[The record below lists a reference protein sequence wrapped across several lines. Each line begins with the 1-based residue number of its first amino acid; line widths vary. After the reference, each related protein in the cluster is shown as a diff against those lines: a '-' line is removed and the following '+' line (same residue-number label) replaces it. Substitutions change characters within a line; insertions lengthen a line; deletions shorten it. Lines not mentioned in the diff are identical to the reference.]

1 MATETTIPLLPCVSL
16 DETLDFYRALGF
28 EVTYQQARPNPYA
41 VVRRGGFELHFFGLK
56 GLEPASAYSTC
67 LVAVPEV
74 EPLHQTFSEALQRK
88 FGRLPVAGI
97 PRLTRMKPGQ
107 GRFTL
112 VDLSGNS
119 VIFVKKEPGAGKN
132 DAPPP
137 EPGARSPL
145 AKALAA
151 AARLRDFKTDDAAA
165 AKVLDVAL
173 ARNEPSDPVE
183 RARALAARAE
193 LAVPLGDEARAPGP
207 SAPSSKDSRSPPRHG
222 PACVTSYGRRRTWS
236 ACSGS
241 GTSSRCGAP
250 ARTT

>member
-1 MATETTIPLLPCVSL
+1 MSGTSTIPLLPCVSL

-28 EVTYQQARPNPYA
+28 EVTYRQTSPNPYA
-41 VVRRGGFELHFFGLK
+41 VVQREDFQLHFFGLK
-56 GLEPASAYSTC
+56 GLEPSAAYSTC
-67 LVAVPEV
+67 LVVMPEV
-74 EPLHQTFSEALQRK
+74 EPLHATFSEALRRTL
-88 FGRLPVAGI
+88 GRLPVSGI

-119 VIFVKKEPGAGKN
+119 LIFVRREKAGASKPRP
-132 DAPPP
+132 AP
-137 EPGARSPL
+137 EPSSRL

-173 ARNEPSDPVE
+173 ARNEPAAPVD

-193 LAVPLGDEARAPGP
+193 LAVALDDPERAKALRAEFQQVPLSAEEREHLQVELRAVEHLE
-207 SAPSSKDSRSPPRHG
+207 RML
-222 PACVTSYGRRRTWS
+222 GRRPPPDR
-236 ACSGS
+236 AG
-241 GTSSRCGAP
+241 
-250 ARTT
+250 